1 MKNKNKVFA
10 MYSSIFIISLIATVT
25 MRTVALFLHFDEN
38 RIYFSQKTLIQ
49 VSDYFLVA
57 VCILFVTYIF
67 TAGRDVKLIPDFT
80 SPATYIP
87 TGLVAAALVFM
98 EVSLF
103 KRSYATLKKIRLLK
117 AMHSSE
123 ASSEILVFVILI
135 ITAIFSALSIV
146 HFALTALT
154 EEHSSSRRANFGLCT
169 VMFLSLYTIYLY
181 FSSELPIN
189 APNKMLDQMAYL
201 FSAVFFLYET
211 RLSIGRERW
220 RQYIAFG
227 FIAAGISAYSSVPAI
242 IYYFANGSVISN
254 SIYEIM
260 LSLALF
266 IFITARIFLAS
277 RLIED
282 KRSHFVSALALSS
295 DIRELTVNPK
305 PTHLPVIDVEGEA
318 LIDENTEADE
328 NQISIDDIAPDGRN
342 TEETNIQITEE
353 ENTEAPEKEEGA
365 E

>member
-1 MKNKNKVFA
+1 MKNKNKVFV

-38 RIYFSQKTLIQ
+38 RIYFNPKALIQ

-87 TGLVAAALVFM
+87 TGLVATALIFM
-98 EVSLF
+98 EVALF
-103 KRSYATLKKIRLLK
+103 KRSYATIKKIRLLK
-117 AMHSSE
+117 HMHSNETSTE
-123 ASSEILVFVILI
+123 TLVLVILI
-135 ITAIFSALSIV
+135 ITALLSVLSIV
-146 HFALTALT
+146 HFALTALD
-154 EEHSSSRRANFGLCT
+154 EGHSSSKRANFGLCT

-189 APNKMLDQMAYL
+189 APNKMLDQMVYL

-227 FIAAGISAYSSVPAI
+227 FIAAAIAAYASIPAI
-242 IYYFANGSVISN
+242 IYYFAKGAVISN
-254 SIYEIM
+254 SIYEIT

-282 KRSHFVSALALSS
+282 KRSPFVSALAFAS
-295 DIRELTVNPK
+295 DTRDAAVNPR
-305 PTHLPVIDVEGEA
+305 PAHLPVIDIEGEA
-318 LIDENTEADE
+318 LTDESLTADE
-328 NQISIDDIAPDGRN
+328 NQISIDDITPID
-342 TEETNIQITEE
+342 TVTDVQTSPITEE
-353 ENTEAPEKEEGA
+353 SDTAPEKEEGA